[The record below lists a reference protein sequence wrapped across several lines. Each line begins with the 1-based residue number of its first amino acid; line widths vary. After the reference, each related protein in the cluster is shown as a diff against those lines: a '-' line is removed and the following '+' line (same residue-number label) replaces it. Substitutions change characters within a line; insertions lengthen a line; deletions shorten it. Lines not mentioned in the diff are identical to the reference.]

1 MAGEPARPHAARM
14 FDVRRALPAIPLAI
28 CTGLY
33 AASTAASRLVTEAA
47 TAPVGVIAFGLIVLV
62 VYRQAA
68 GWSERGRRQVGYVT
82 AVLLGLVAGALL
94 AFVAFG
100 TSLCGIWGETCT
112 PDELALVDR
121 LLVGAM
127 AAIVGVPG
135 TYALLDLVTLRRR

>member
-1 MAGEPARPHAARM
+1 MVGKRPGSHAGLM

-33 AASTAASRLVTEAA
+33 AASIAANRVLTEPA
-47 TAPVGVIAFGLIVLV
+47 TAPVGVIAFGLTVLV

-68 GWSERGRRQVGYVT
+68 GWSERGRRQVGYGT
-82 AVLLGLVAGALL
+82 SVLLGVVAGALL
-94 AFVAFG
+94 TFAAFA

-112 PDELALVDR
+112 PDELALVER
-121 LLVGAM
+121 LLVGAV

-135 TYALLDLVTLRRR
+135 SYAVLDLVTKRRA